1 MMNKVTTMK
10 YITAVLFS
18 LLLCTNASAQ
28 SLKIGLLQIEDS
40 VPFYVAEKEGYF
52 QNEQVDVELIPF
64 LSALERDSA
73 LIAGAIDGAI
83 SDPIG
88 ALLLDKGEGMLKI
101 TSLGLGKTPA
111 EGIFAI
117 LSAPGSEITAIDEL
131 KGVEIAVSNATIIEY
146 VTDRLLE
153 MQGFSPDEIRKVEVK
168 KMPIRM
174 QMLLSGSVRAAA
186 LPEPLASIAAG
197 KGATIL
203 ATDADMD
210 KSLSQT
216 VVIFRSDVLAQRKD
230 DVSALF
236 RAYRRGV
243 QAINSAPDDYRALVA
258 EKGRI
263 PPFLIDTYPIAT
275 YPEPEPFSRE
285 LFEPAAAWLAAKG
298 LVGDIAYED
307 MVATDFMAD

>member
-1 MMNKVTTMK
+1 MTKKVTIMK

-40 VPFYVAEKEGYF
+40 VPFYVAENEGYF
-52 QNEQVDVELIPF
+52 QDEQVDVELIPF

-131 KGVEIAVSNATIIEY
+131 KGVDIAVSNATIIEY

-174 QMLLSGSVRAAA
+174 QMLLSGSVKAAT

-203 ATDADMD
+203 TTDADMD

-236 RAYRRGV
+236 RAYRHGV